1 MGEHKIWIHKG
12 KFRRVPPNWKFP
24 KCGLLVAYKLWHT
37 KDTVSGQCA
46 MKFLN
51 PMDVDFLTDGRQRL
65 EEFTF
70 LMRRLDLAAHEK
82 GLLHQEMSDLHCRKA
97 FDILAS
103 SLGVPTFTPK
113 GRRRHLERTK
123 WPTYLR
129 IMPNK
134 VCVGAKPHFFS
145 TNQISDKQC
154 L

>member
-1 MGEHKIWIHKG
+1 MRFYMFTLNIIFFSLLPYTETQRVLRWRIYFEEYLLTFHNMKG
-12 KFRRVPPNWKFP
+12 
-24 KCGLLVAYKLWHT
+24 T
-37 KDTVSGQCA
+37 D
-46 MKFLN
+46 
-51 PMDVDFLTDGRQRL
+51 DVKYY
-65 EEFTF
+65 
-70 LMRRLDLAAHEK
+70 EK

-97 FDILAS
+97 FDIVAS

-129 IMPNK
+129 IMPSNK
-134 VCVGAKPHFFS
+134 VRVGAKLHFFS

>member
-1 MGEHKIWIHKG
+1 MRSQVRSI
-12 KFRRVPPNWKFP
+12 
-24 KCGLLVAYKLWHT
+24 
-37 KDTVSGQCA
+37 
-46 MKFLN
+46 MKPL
-51 PMDVDFLTDGRQRL
+51 DVDFLTDGRRRL
-65 EEFTF
+65 EEFTL

-97 FDILAS
+97 FDIVAC

-129 IMPNK
+129 IMPSNK
-134 VCVGAKPHFFS
+134 VRVGAKLHFFS